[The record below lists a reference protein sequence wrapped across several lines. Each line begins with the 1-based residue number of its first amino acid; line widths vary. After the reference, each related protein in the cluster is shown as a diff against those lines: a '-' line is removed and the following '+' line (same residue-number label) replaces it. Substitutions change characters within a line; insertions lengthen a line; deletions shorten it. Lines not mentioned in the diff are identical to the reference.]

1 MPLETSPLLLQRVVS
16 PGGATVI
23 NEISPTVMMTV
34 HAGKPACRFE
44 VRPHKSG
51 QGRKGDVGSEAQAL
65 QMQWAMVSVDAVQV
79 WLIPQSQRAASL
91 ASLHLTPHFT
101 QVLGEADFGCLLL
114 DRLARTVRPARVAA
128 QAERSPRPLGSRSAS
143 FEVRPSRFALL
154 VLTYEALA
162 LRARLLGLHTTS
174 YAYTC
179 AAAFLSGASYVPR
192 EGLSLLGVT
201 RTAELAALLRSPH
214 TWAKS
219 EAMLANVHAF
229 AEGWASQLEHRA
241 HMGSMVHIGLTDG
254 CKWSHPH
261 KNAGDFRPVHQVH
274 MYTAYRDCMR
284 SLIDA
289 LQPQKSCVI
298 VDVAG
303 SIPIAQV
310 CTASRVPQVS
320 RSE

>member
-1 MPLETSPLLLQRVVS
+1 M
-16 PGGATVI
+16 
-23 NEISPTVMMTV
+23 
-34 HAGKPACRFE
+34 
-44 VRPHKSG
+44 
-51 QGRKGDVGSEAQAL
+51 
-65 QMQWAMVSVDAVQV
+65 
-79 WLIPQSQRAASL
+79 
-91 ASLHLTPHFT
+91 
-101 QVLGEADFGCLLL
+101 
-114 DRLARTVRPARVAA
+114 
-128 QAERSPRPLGSRSAS
+128 
-143 FEVRPSRFALL
+143 
-154 VLTYEALA
+154 LTYEALA

-274 MYTAYRDCMR
+274 MYMAYRDCMR

-310 CTASRVPQVS
+310 CTASRVPQLVYRKSVGVS
-320 RSE
+320 SQVVSGK

>member
-1 MPLETSPLLLQRVVS
+1 MRKTTKADPAPLPKRFGDLVALMAPRAISDDVAYENTLEMIDRLMASGRLTKGQSDFLETLVQLLEAYESRHHAIDVADLSGLATLRHLMKQR
-16 PGGATVI
+16 GM
-23 NEISPTVMMTV
+23 N
-34 HAGKPACRFE
+34 
-44 VRPHKSG
+44 
-51 QGRKGDVGSEAQAL
+51 GSDL
-65 QMQWAMVSVDAVQV
+65 
-79 WLIPQSQRAASL
+79 
-91 ASLHLTPHFT
+91 
-101 QVLGEADFGCLLL
+101 
-114 DRLARTVRPARVAA
+114 
-128 QAERSPRPLGSRSAS
+128 
-143 FEVRPSRFALL
+143 
-154 VLTYEALA
+154 
-162 LRARLLGLHTTS
+162 ARLLGLHTTS

-274 MYTAYRDCMR
+274 MYMAYRDCMR